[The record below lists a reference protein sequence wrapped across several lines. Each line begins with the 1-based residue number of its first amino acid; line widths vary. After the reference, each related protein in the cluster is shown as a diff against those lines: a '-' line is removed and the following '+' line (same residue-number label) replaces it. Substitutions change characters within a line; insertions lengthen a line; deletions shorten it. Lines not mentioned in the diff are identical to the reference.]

1 MKSRIF
7 RLIASALAV
16 ISFLTACERD
26 SLKEGG
32 FELYY
37 SDVVEIAQ
45 NITVNLAPTWFGGT
59 PSDFAITKVTFDGAV
74 YSGPEFSINSETGM
88 LIIAGAKNTTP
99 GEYLISLSCNVGEQ
113 SFTYPDKVKVTFS
126 NGIPEGITTE
136 PSELVIDIADLSKDS
151 QEETP
156 TARIITEGEHI
167 AIDSYAIRNV
177 KKEGVLVDNVTSP
190 LFAISK
196 DGVISAVK
204 GGPFEIGTYTLD
216 LKLNTRSYSNESAVG
231 LFGNAVSIR
240 IVSAPS
246 ALTYTPDNGLIEEEK
261 DIYKTS
267 YTSAVPVLTGSTD
280 GVQYSLETTPQT
292 DKITIDPVTGVISI
306 DEDHGLVKGST
317 YDIDVL
323 VKNDFTSEPVR
334 FAKAYRIDVVD
345 FIDPIENFS
354 YSDFSKKK
362 ALGWTVHP
370 DPALSGARSFEF
382 TEPDAA
388 YTKYVS
394 LDPVTGALSAE
405 KYNTLPEGTYE
416 IRVTARNGKEQDTR
430 TAVLRLT
437 IKENPYF
444 FTYFSYGN
452 NLSLTEQQTSGVSQ
466 FRVNS
471 DSELASLSPEIID
484 TDLKAGV
491 TATYRMTIKR
501 QLKNTTIDP
510 AKGKLTFD
518 AGGFTS
524 QSMGIVFVTA
534 TTSDPDDTENTFKVT
549 VPVFV
554 DFSGEINDVSVQYNP
569 FVLRVNPKV
578 GGRSVSPAVTGAGT
592 GTDLSKFLLDFR
604 RNFTYD
610 NINGVRDDG
619 SEMESGVLANKTY
632 SPPFI
637 EHLWSAYG
645 SDNFGA
651 KLPVSYWNG
660 NLVKTTELLSKS
672 PCYVDNATGANH
684 LSVVITPGTWRDN
697 GWADGTFFGQMTFTT
712 DGSVTNVSGGTQ
724 IFPFAIWIDKDFE
737 E

>member
-1 MKSRIF
+1 M
-7 RLIASALAV
+7 
-16 ISFLTACERD
+16 
-26 SLKEGG
+26 
-32 FELYY
+32 
-37 SDVVEIAQ
+37 
-45 NITVNLAPTWFGGT
+45 
-59 PSDFAITKVTFDGAV
+59 
-74 YSGPEFSINSETGM
+74 
-88 LIIAGAKNTTP
+88 
-99 GEYLISLSCNVGEQ
+99 
-113 SFTYPDKVKVTFS
+113 
-126 NGIPEGITTE
+126 
-136 PSELVIDIADLSKDS
+136 
-151 QEETP
+151 
-156 TARIITEGEHI
+156 
-167 AIDSYAIRNV
+167 
-177 KKEGVLVDNVTSP
+177 
-190 LFAISK
+190 
-196 DGVISAVK
+196 
-204 GGPFEIGTYTLD
+204 
-216 LKLNTRSYSNESAVG
+216 
-231 LFGNAVSIR
+231 
-240 IVSAPS
+240 SAPS

-280 GVQYSLETTPQT
+280 GIQYSLETTPQT
-292 DKITIDPVTGVISI
+292 DRITIDPVTGVISI
-306 DEDHGLVKGST
+306 AEGHGLVKGST

-323 VKNDFTSEPVR
+323 VKNDFTTEPVR

-354 YSDFSKKK
+354 YSDFSKKR

-382 TEPDAA
+382 AEPDAA

-416 IRVTARNGKEQDTR
+416 ISVTARNGKEQDTR
-430 TAVLRLT
+430 TAELRLT
-437 IKENPYF
+437 ITENPYF

-471 DSELASLSPEIID
+471 DSELGSLSPEIID

-491 TATYRMTIKR
+491 TATYSMTIKR

-510 AKGKLTFD
+510 ATGKLTFD

-534 TTSDPDDTENTFKVT
+534 TTSDPDDTENTFEVT

-554 DFSGEINDVSVQYNP
+554 DFSGEINGVSVQYNP

-578 GGRSVSPAVTGAGT
+578 GGRSVVPVVKSAE
-592 GTDLSKFLLDFR
+592 LSTFLLDFR

-637 EHLWSAYG
+637 ENLWRAYG
-645 SDNFGA
+645 SENFGA

-660 NLVKTTELLSKS
+660 NIVKTTELLSKS
-672 PCYVDNATGANH
+672 PCYVDNTAGANH
-684 LSVVITPGTWRDN
+684 LSVVVTPGTWRDN